1 MDFDDFWAIYPVHR
15 AKKDAR
21 KAWDKLTP
29 SEALCATIQ
38 AAIDNQAAWR
48 HLMALQRKWTPEWPL
63 PATWLRGERWMDE
76 VPVWG
81 PMLGVV
87 EVNPTV
93 RRERYQ
99 QGRQQGLSHEAAYMA
114 AWKR

>member
-1 MDFDDFWAIYPVHR
+1 MTFEDFWAAYPVRR

-21 KAWDKLTP
+21 KVWDKLQP
-29 SEALCATIQ
+29 SEALCTTIQ
-38 AAIDNQAAWR
+38 AAIRQQALWR
-48 HLMALQRKWTPEWPL
+48 ARQAVLRKWVPEWPL
-63 PATWLRGERWMDE
+63 PATWLRGERWTDE
-76 VPVWG
+76 TDAQPEA
-81 PMLGVV
+81 V
-87 EVNPTV
+87 EVNPSV